1 MTKTLW
7 CIRHGTA
14 LHNILSRQIGD
25 KAYTDYT
32 DTPLVEKGKEES
44 LEFGKRWKNLKNI
57 DIVFV
62 SPLTRTLQTATNIF
76 NGTDKK
82 IIAIEDILEF
92 PQGMHYCN
100 KRKKKSELINLFPN
114 VDFSLIDENPKY
126 WQDDIQETVSELQQR
141 IQTFFV
147 FTRKRDEKNICI
159 VSHSSFLKVLL
170 FGEIGN
176 WNNGLKHCYPYE
188 YKLEHI

>member
-14 LHNILSRQIGD
+14 LHNILDKQIGD

-32 DTPLVEKGKEES
+32 DTPLVEKGQQES
-44 LEFGKRWKNLKNI
+44 LEFGKKWENLKNM

-92 PQGMHYCN
+92 PQGVHYCN

-126 WQDDIQETVSELQQR
+126 WRNDVQETVSELQER

-147 FTRKRDEKNICI
+147 FAGKRDEKTMCVIA
-159 VSHSSFLKVLL
+159 HSSFLKGLL
-170 FGEIGN
+170 FGDVGN
-176 WNNGLKHCYPYE
+176 WDKVVNHCYPYE
-188 YKLEHI
+188 FKLIQQ